1 MKVLFLHENST
12 FPPLDKRNT
21 CDKAKG
27 LLGHFEGDIGELGAR
42 CLCTLKIAGRT
53 RGNSLNMGC
62 EGGPYSGGM
71 QSSLRRSDS
80 R

>member
-27 LLGHFEGDIGELGAR
+27 LLGHFEGGYRG
-42 CLCTLKIAGRT
+42 AGRT
-53 RGNSLNMGC
+53 MPLHSKNSGQD
-62 EGGPYSGGM
+62 SRQ
-71 QSSLRRSDS
+71 QSQYGLRRGTV
-80 R
+80 